1 MASDVSL
8 DPAGIVIATIL
19 RHDSKTTSYKLAL
32 IRSINAVAISYPEIG
47 RTGGRVAIP
56 LRILAQKWLAYYWPF
71 VDTTSPILQGR
82 PATTSSG
89 NKQDIVFREAL
100 TELRR
105 VWQLYLG
112 GNTKPSDGF
121 IISSELSRASRASK
135 YAPQIIQQF
144 DRTIA
149 LITKAIEQPI
159 RYAGTGVDSVF
170 EQPKSLDLSDLQKER
185 IELIPSGL
193 PRERSLVINASLWN
207 SFRNLSLW
215 IEALCI
221 HEWCLFTEA
230 RSKSSE
236 FVRGVSRGYI
246 YELLTDQPSN
256 RRPLTWERN
265 AIDILMYEG
274 AVFTC
279 PWTEKPLSI
288 GNYDLDHIVPLS
300 VYPTNELWNLVP
312 SDRAH
317 NQHKKRDLLPSTD
330 RLDRSKNYI
339 SLVYKN
345 YMKSEPLLTTL
356 NSDVYSRFGNIN
368 LFDPSEISITRVVL
382 RFVDLIATARNLAR
396 Y

>member
-121 IISSELSRASRASK
+121 IISSELSRPSRASK

-149 LITKAIEQPI
+149 LIAKAIEQPI

-330 RLDRSKNYI
+330 RLDRSKSYI